1 MTGRNPQEE
10 AKAERMNRDDTTLSV
25 DEDGKDR
32 EPRVASQQTLLY
44 SEAQRLVAFRRQ
56 HINRQ
61 NETPCPECATPVS
74 IQAKKCPHCGSDI
87 AEHTDS
93 AREALEQL
101 NHVTEEITALHAKEL
116 ARHAEDSRARP
127 LQERLGAFFC
137 DGTVQ
142 QDLNVLAPAALL
154 FFSVVVTL
162 RVTASGLVF
171 WLVAA
176 LGGSLAYALLRRSQ
190 IRHYLTVDLYRTV
203 LFVGLGLV
211 VSSAIFRPLPLWPAS
226 LAAIVE
232 VKVPAANLRQA
243 ASTQSKVVD
252 KLERGERL
260 RVVDRNAG
268 WFGVKT
274 EDGTAGWIYANLVE

>member
-1 MTGRNPQEE
+1 MNLDERTLPVEE
-10 AKAERMNRDDTTLSV
+10 E
-25 DEDGKDR
+25 KDR

-44 SEAQRLVAFRRQ
+44 SEGQRLLAFRRQ
-56 HINRQ
+56 HINKQ
-61 NETPCPECATPVS
+61 NETSCPECATTVS

-87 AEHTDS
+87 AEYTDC

-101 NHVTEEITALHAKEL
+101 NHVTEEIAALHAKEL
-116 ARHAEDSRARP
+116 ARHAENAQARP
-127 LQERLGAFFC
+127 LLERLSAFFG
-137 DGTVQ
+137 DSSVQ
-142 QDLNVLAPAALL
+142 QDLKVLVPAGLL
-154 FFSVVVTL
+154 FFSVVVLL
-162 RVTASGLVF
+162 RVTTSGLVF
-171 WLVAA
+171 WLVTA
-176 LGGSLAYALLRRSQ
+176 LGGIVAHVLLHQSQ
-190 IRHYLTVDLYRTV
+190 IRHYLTVDLYRIV
-203 LFVGLGLV
+203 FFVGLGLV

-268 WFGVKT
+268 WFEVKT